1 MKKSIL
7 AALTIASVTGIAS
20 TSAFASNEMYA
31 LGGFGMD
38 DGDVG
43 GQFTFG
49 SQVMQSNWYVESTL
63 LVISVDDKSS
73 YFDYSHNETKH
84 RKEEFDTLMLS
95 LTPVY
100 KHSFSEN
107 FAILGKFGAFYSHSD
122 TKMVI
127 SSSNETKVDKGSH
140 GDLGLTYGIGAE
152 YKSAKPIFGN
162 SKLLTRVGFDWYEF
176 GGSSSWYTKDSALGI
191 QTGFTF

>member
-1 MKKSIL
+1 MKKLIL

-63 LVISVDDKSS
+63 LVISVDDNSS
-73 YFDYSHNETKH
+73 YTYDNDTIQ

-95 LTPVY
+95 LAPVY

-122 TKMVI
+122 TKLVYN
-127 SSSNETKVDKGSH
+127 SSKGTEVNKGSH
-140 GDLGLTYGIGAE
+140 GDFGLTYGIGAE

>member
-1 MKKSIL
+1 MKKLIL

-20 TSAFASNEMYA
+20 TSAVASNEMYA

-63 LVISVDDKSS
+63 LVISTDEKDL
-73 YFDYSHNETKH
+73 ET
-84 RKEEFDTLMLS
+84 EQEFDSIMLS
-95 LTPVY
+95 LTPMY

-107 FAILGKFGAFYSHSD
+107 FAVYGKAGAFYAHSD
-122 TKMVI
+122 TKLVFL
-127 SSSNETKVDKGSH
+127 SSDNNEVHKGSH

-152 YKSAKPIFGN
+152 YKSLKPVFGH
-162 SKLLTRVGFDWYEF
+162 SKFVTRAGFDWYEF
-176 GGSSSWYTKDSALGI
+176 GGSSGWYTTESVLSI
-191 QTGFTF
+191 QAGFTF

>member
-1 MKKSIL
+1 MKKLTL
-7 AALTIASVTGIAS
+7 AALTIASVTCIAS

-63 LVISVDDKSS
+63 LVISTDEKDLKT
-73 YFDYSHNETKH
+73 EQ
-84 RKEEFDTLMLS
+84 EFDSLMLA
-95 LTPVY
+95 LTPMY

-107 FAILGKFGAFYSHSD
+107 FAVYGKAGAFYAHSD
-122 TKMVI
+122 TKLVFL
-127 SSSNETKVDKGSH
+127 SSDNNEVRKGSH

-152 YKSAKPIFGN
+152 YKSLKPVFGH
-162 SKLLTRVGFDWYEF
+162 SKFVTRAGFDWYEF
-176 GGSSSWYTKDSALGI
+176 GGSTGWYTTESALSI
-191 QTGFTF
+191 QAGFTF